1 MNRVAIAFSTC
12 DRVELSRQSIEPLL
26 QPDKFD
32 LHWVDGSKTD
42 AGKALANKGY
52 YGVYTHND
60 VRGGSGPAIVY
71 ALTKLLAHK
80 NAKDE
85 KNVLGEIPEQYDY
98 IGLVE
103 NDVVLPK
110 DWFEPTMALFE
121 EGKTAGLEVGAVSAR
136 CYEDRVLIQRPSY
149 AITHNLGAGMII
161 FTREAAQL
169 VLKHYRTQWTS
180 ENRAAFA
187 MLTGTD
193 IGKYW
198 AFRGQEHFLV
208 ADWRWD
214 ALLASHGLASLALT
228 PSHVEMIGQIP
239 SLEKQGLTIATGGV
253 ATLRPRAI
261 ADDDM
266 FKLYRTNL
274 IGIRHGKLKLPD
286 TLFFHDQQGGHTIFA
301 HQIGAIGGHYQGNWK
316 LKDSPG
322 FGPFGW
328 IADSAQEDFDPRV
341 FVPIFGP
348 AEIMVSGGAV
358 GGEVMIIDEQSGW
371 TARPVLPSEG
381 KDGTIITV
389 NLPGSIAYRTIR
401 INMLTPGCIF
411 YGVRCQREQ
420 PRMSNWT
427 FDWNTL
433 PHGRHEL

>member
-1 MNRVAIAFSTC
+1 
-12 DRVELSRQSIEPLL
+12 
-26 QPDKFD
+26 
-32 LHWVDGSKTD
+32 
-42 AGKALANKGY
+42 
-52 YGVYTHND
+52 
-60 VRGGSGPAIVY
+60 
-71 ALTKLLAHK
+71 
-80 NAKDE
+80 
-85 KNVLGEIPEQYDY
+85 
-98 IGLVE
+98 
-103 NDVVLPK
+103 
-110 DWFEPTMALFE
+110 
-121 EGKTAGLEVGAVSAR
+121 
-136 CYEDRVLIQRPSY
+136 
-149 AITHNLGAGMII
+149 MII

-169 VLKHYRTQWTS
+169 VLNQYRTQWTS

-214 ALLASHGLASLALT
+214 TLLASHGLASLALT

-239 SLEKQGLTIATGGV
+239 PLEQQGLKLATIPV
-253 ATLRPRAI
+253 YHNNL
-261 ADDDM
+261 DSED
-266 FKLYRTNL
+266 KLFNQYQANL
-274 IGIRHGKLKLPD
+274 QRIRYGKLKLPD

-328 IADSAQEDFDPRV
+328 IADSASEDWDPRV

-371 TARPVLPSEG
+371 TARPVLPPEG

-401 INMLTPGCIF
+401 INMLNPGTIF

-420 PRMSNWT
+420 PRVSDWT

>member
-32 LHWVDGSKTD
+32 LHWVDGSKYLE
-42 AGKALANKGY
+42 GFNFANEH
-52 YGVYTHND
+52 YGDNLYMHNH
-60 VRGGSGPAIVY
+60 VRGGSGPAIIY
-71 ALTKLLAHK
+71 ALTMML
-80 NAKDE
+80 NAGEGVNHRSQGFTFKDQ
-85 KNVLGEIPEQYDY
+85 IYDY

-121 EGKTAGLEVGAVSAR
+121 QGKADGLEVGAVSAR
-136 CYEDRVLIQRPSY
+136 CYEDRVLIQRPDY
-149 AITHNLGAGMII
+149 AICHNLGAGMII
-161 FTREAAQL
+161 FTREAAEL

-214 ALLASHGLASLALT
+214 TLLASHGLASLALT

-239 SLEKQGLTIATGGV
+239 PLEQQGLKLVTHKGGLSEGFNRYRD
-253 ATLRPRAI
+253 TL
-261 ADDDM
+261 
-266 FKLYRTNL
+266 TS
-274 IGIRHGKLKLPD
+274 IRQGNFRLPD

-328 IADSAQEDFDPRV
+328 IADSASEDWDPRA

-348 AEIMVSGGAV
+348 AEIMVSGGTV

-371 TARPVLPSEG
+371 TARPVLPPEG

-389 NLPGSIAYRTIR
+389 NLPGNIAYRTIR
-401 INMLTPGCIF
+401 INMLNPGTIF

-420 PRMSNWT
+420 PRMPSWR

-433 PHGRHEL
+433 PHGRVEL